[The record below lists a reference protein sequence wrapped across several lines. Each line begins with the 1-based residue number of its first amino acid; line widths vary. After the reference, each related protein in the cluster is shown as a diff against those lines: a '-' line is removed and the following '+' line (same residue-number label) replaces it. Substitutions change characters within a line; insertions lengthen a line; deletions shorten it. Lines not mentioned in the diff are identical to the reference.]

1 MPDIVIS
8 EFMDEDAIR
17 EVFAGADVLYDPSL
31 VDKPSDL
38 AAALPNARALIVRN
52 RTQVTSKVLSAG
64 PKLQAVG
71 RLGVGLDN
79 IDLPACKA
87 ANVTVYPATGA
98 NDAAVAE
105 YVIACL
111 LLLARGAYAATAEVV
126 AGAWP
131 RNKLMGHEIGGKKLG
146 LVGFGG
152 TARETARRAAGLD
165 MVICAYDPFLAK
177 DSPVWKQPYPVR
189 QMDLATLLA
198 ECDMISL
205 HVPGTS
211 ETKGMIGRDA
221 IARMKSDAILV
232 NAARGGVVDDA
243 ALVEALRAGRLGG
256 AAIDVFTPEPLTA
269 ERGAMFS
276 GCPRL
281 ILTPHVAG
289 VSIELNTRVSRLIAE
304 KIHAHLSGGGR

>member
-1 MPDIVIS
+1 
-8 EFMDEDAIR
+8 
-17 EVFAGADVLYDPSL
+17 
-31 VDKPSDL
+31 
-38 AAALPNARALIVRN
+38 
-52 RTQVTSKVLSAG
+52 
-64 PKLQAVG
+64 
-71 RLGVGLDN
+71 
-79 IDLPACKA
+79 
-87 ANVTVYPATGA
+87 
-98 NDAAVAE
+98 
-105 YVIACL
+105 
-111 LLLARGAYAATAEVV
+111 
-126 AGAWP
+126 
-131 RNKLMGHEIGGKKLG
+131 
-146 LVGFGG
+146 
-152 TARETARRAAGLD
+152 
-165 MVICAYDPFLAK
+165 MVICAYDPFLAQV
-177 DSPVWKQPYPVR
+177 SPVWKQPYPVR

-289 VSIELNTRVSRLIAE
+289 VSIESNTRVSRLIAE

>member
-1 MPDIVIS
+1 MSDIVIS

-17 EVFAGADVLYDPSL
+17 DILSGADVLYDPTL
-31 VDKPSDL
+31 VEKPDAL
-38 AAALPNARALIVRN
+38 CAAVANARALVVRN
-52 RTQVTSKVLSAG
+52 RTQVTAKVVAAG

-79 IDLPACKA
+79 IDVAACKA
-87 ANVTVYPATGA
+87 AGVTVYPATGA

-111 LLLARGAYAATAEVV
+111 LVLARGAYAATEEVV

-131 RNKLMGHEIGGKKLG
+131 RTKLMGHEVGGQKLG

-152 TARETARRAAGLD
+152 TARETARRAAALD
-165 MVICAYDPFLAK
+165 MQICVHDPFLAK
-177 DSPVWKQPYPVR
+177 DSPLWKQAYPVR
-189 QMDLATLLA
+189 QMDLPTLLA

-205 HVPGTS
+205 HVPGTN

-221 IARMKSDAILV
+221 IARMKKTAILV
-232 NAARGGVVDDA
+232 NAARGGVIDDA

-256 AAIDVFTPEPLTA
+256 AAIDVFGKEPLPA
-269 ERGAMFS
+269 ESGALYA
-276 GCPRL
+276 GCPHL

-289 VSIELNTRVSRLIAE
+289 VSIESNTRVSRLIAE
-304 KIHAHLSGGGR
+304 KIRDHLKGGA